1 MTATHL
7 ILHQYDI
14 SPFSQKAQKMMGL
27 KGHAWHSIEMPLI
40 APKPDVEA
48 LTGGYRGTPILQ
60 HGADIYVDNWMI
72 ARALDHYDPSL
83 RPLNGRGALQSA
95 AAYAWSE
102 RFFMPLL
109 QTAFAT
115 YKDQW
120 DDDFRADRQQV
131 FPNVDFN
138 TLAVVDS
145 ERRSQVRAFV
155 SAIAAQLTSGGDFLN
170 GEHPDVWD
178 VHVWGMCWM
187 IHSALPDLVPV
198 VTAFPAVV
206 NWYQQMSD
214 LGVGERSDAT
224 IELAWSQLEE
234 GQKAPL
240 PTTPV
245 DEPLRDWLGQQV
257 VVGTGSA
264 DRGASTGR
272 LLAVDGE
279 QVVISSEPREGVS
292 AQVWFPRFGYAL
304 SLANQSS

>member
-1 MTATHL
+1 MIATHL

-27 KGHAWHSIEMPLI
+27 KGLAWQSIEMPLI

-60 HGADIYVDNWMI
+60 LGADIYVDNWMI
-72 ARALDHYDPSL
+72 ARALDDYDPSL
-83 RPLNGRGALQSA
+83 PRLSHQGALQA
-95 AAYAWSE
+95 AGGYAWSE
-102 RFFMPLL
+102 RFFTPLL

-120 DDDFRADRQQV
+120 DDDFRADRQRV
-131 FPNVDFN
+131 FPDVDFN
-138 TLAVVDS
+138 TLAVVDP

-155 SAIAAQLTSGGDFLN
+155 SAIAAQLTSGSDFLN
-170 GEHPDVWD
+170 GEHPDGWD

-187 IHSALPDLVPV
+187 IHSALPDLMPV
-198 VTAFPAVV
+198 VTAFPAVA

-224 IELAWSQLEE
+224 IELAWSQLKQS
-234 GQKAPL
+234 QKAPL
-240 PTTPV
+240 PDTPV

-264 DRGASTGR
+264 DRGTSTGR

-279 QVVISSEPREGVS
+279 QVVIVSEPREGVS

-304 SLANQSS
+304 SLVN

>member
-27 KGHAWHSIEMPLI
+27 KGLSWQSIEMPLI

-60 HGADIYVDNWMI
+60 RGADIFVDNWMI

-83 RPLNGRGALQSA
+83 PCLNNQGVLQA
-95 AAYAWSE
+95 AGSYAWSE
-102 RFFMPLL
+102 RFFTPLL

-131 FPNVDFN
+131 FPDVDFN
-138 TLAVVDS
+138 TLAVVDP

-155 SAIAAQLTSGGDFLN
+155 SAIAAQLISGNAFLN
-170 GEHPDVWD
+170 GEHPDGWD

-198 VTAFPAVV
+198 VNAFPAVA
-206 NWYQQMSD
+206 NWYQQMCD
-214 LGVGERSDAT
+214 LGVGERADAT
-224 IELAWSQLEE
+224 IELAWSQLKE

-240 PTTPV
+240 PDTPG

-264 DRGASTGR
+264 DRGAAKGK
-272 LLAVDGE
+272 LLAVNGE
-279 QVVISSEPREGVS
+279 EVVIASEPREGVS

-304 SLANQSS
+304 SQAN